1 MENEKAEIKIP
12 EQTNVRIAF
21 FAAPCAGKSFRVTQL
36 SENIYNKHIKI
47 TEFTTDLIKKRIA
60 TVL

>member
-12 EQTNVRIAF
+12 EQTNVKIAF

-47 TEFTTDLIKKRIA
+47 TEFTTDLIKKG
-60 TVL
+60 